1 MKNVCA
7 WCNQE
12 LPSTGDPDTSAISH
26 GICPDCMD
34 NIPFQMGVT
43 IDHYLKSL
51 KVPVLL
57 MTEQATVAYAN
68 GTAQDLLGA
77 NQSELAGKAA
87 GLAFEC
93 NLARLPEGCGN
104 TIHCS
109 GCTLRK
115 AILDTFATGKDNV
128 GVEAT
133 LRTGR
138 RDVHYR
144 ISTHRVGEYVTL
156 QIENIAASPA
166 PAEDDRQQE

>member
-7 WCNQE
+7 WCNRE
-12 LPSTGDPDTSAISH
+12 LPSSGNPDSSAISH

-51 KVPVLL
+51 QVPVLL

-68 GTAQDLLGA
+68 GTARELLGA
-77 NQSELAGKAA
+77 DESELVNKTA

-93 NLARLPEGCGN
+93 NLARRPEGCGN
-104 TIHCS
+104 VIHCS

-115 AILDTFATGKDNV
+115 AIMDTFATGEDHV
-128 GVEAT
+128 GVDAT
-133 LRTGR
+133 LRKDR
-138 RDVHYR
+138 HDVHYR
-144 ISTHRVGEYVTL
+144 ISTHRVGEYVAL
-156 QIENIAASPA
+156 QIDEVADSPA
-166 PAEDDRQQE
+166 PTD